1 MARLASRESHAARAC
16 RQGRRRSRAWIKK
29 SPDGIF
35 SRCSRTERMGRRT
48 RKKCRGPCGAPA
60 GVRPCASKERRGGH
74 SDQRGAGVRHG
85 IEHGRRG
92 FRAWDAI
99 RRRLTGRSRGFTS
112 GRRGSGRK
120 RIPEPRR
127 FSPKWDG
134 VSRAACGGYAHG
146 TAGGEMVL
154 RREQLRC
161 CATRP
166 LREGEEPMLGYEEK
180 LERLELL
187 DAVADA
193 GRLAKGL
200 DQLLESLAHA
210 DQRTRSTSRASWP

>member
-1 MARLASRESHAARAC
+1 MDKEVSRRHFFALFAHGAH
-16 RQGRRRSRAWIKK
+16 GAKN
-29 SPDGIF
+29 P
-35 SRCSRTERMGRRT
+35 
-48 RKKCRGPCGAPA
+48 KKCRGPCGAPA